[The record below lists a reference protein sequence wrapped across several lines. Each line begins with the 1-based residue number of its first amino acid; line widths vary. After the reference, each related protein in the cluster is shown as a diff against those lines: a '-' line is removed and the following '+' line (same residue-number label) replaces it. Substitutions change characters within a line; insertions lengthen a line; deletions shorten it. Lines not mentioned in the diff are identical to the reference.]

1 MTSHMEDQEGTL
13 LEFEL
18 RSGFSVTDIEK
29 AEMKL

>member
-1 MTSHMEDQEGTL
+1 MKNQEGTL

-18 RSGFSVTDIEK
+18 WSVFSATDIEK